1 VAPHAEPQSVFQK
14 TVYITGFL
22 GTPSGMTSSCAEI
35 TGRFMHPTKT
45 TITNIFFSLCLM
57 YLVKIN
63 IYSILKLESKN
74 REPDILNRFDFILR
88 NN

>member
-1 VAPHAEPQSVFQK
+1 MAPHAEPQSVFQK

-35 TGRFMHPTKT
+35 TGRFMQPSKTIITK
-45 TITNIFFSLCLM
+45 ILFSLSLM
-57 YLVKIN
+57 YLVKIS
-63 IYSILKLESKN
+63 IYSILKSESKN

>member
-1 VAPHAEPQSVFQK
+1 MAPHAEPQSVFQK

-35 TGRFMHPTKT
+35 TGRFMQPSKT
-45 TITNIFFSLCLM
+45 IITNIFFSLSLM

-63 IYSILKLESKN
+63 IYSILKSESKN
-74 REPDILNRFDFILR
+74 REPEYLNRFDSILR
-88 NN
+88 ND